1 MEHKNCRKCN
11 KEFILDEDDI
21 SFYKKMKVPN
31 PEVCPDCRFK
41 MRAIWR
47 NETTL
52 YTGKKCDLCQKNIV
66 TMYNPKLPYKVYCSN
81 CYRGDKW
88 NSKSYALDYD
98 FNKTFFE
105 QFNELLI
112 NVPKNQLFAASSYG
126 PNINS
131 EFVNASALLKDCYLV
146 FNTGPAE
153 NSMYSRGLDDTNEVL
168 DAYFSTKD
176 ELCYEIINT
185 HESSRVIFSK
195 DIKNSVSI
203 YLSEDLSGCINCFGC
218 VGLRNKSNCIYNQ
231 QVTKEEFSN
240 FINNFQGSYK
250 RMVEAL
256 EKFNNFRL
264 QFPKKE
270 NHNISTINSIGDY
283 LNNTKN
289 VKYSF
294 EVRGSGENCKY
305 VFSCKG
311 PKDCIG
317 ITGYG
322 VNGEQLLECVSTR
335 FSSNV
340 IGSYAIEQSQN
351 ILYSFSCLSSNHD
364 LIGCDSLKNSQ
375 HCILNKQ
382 YSKEEYEKIREHI
395 VKELT
400 DLGIYGLM
408 IPPELAPFAYNETIG
423 QDNMPLTREEAISQG
438 FRWEDDIQKTEG
450 KETLKREDIA
460 DHIKDIDDSITREIL
475 ACKDCNRNYK
485 ITEQELLF
493 YKKMNLPIPRKC
505 FYCRHQDRI
514 KRRGP
519 YKFWNRNCAKCDKD
533 IVTNYA
539 PERPEI
545 VYCERCYQNE
555 VY

>member
-1 MEHKNCRKCN
+1 MEQKQCRKCN
-11 KEFILDEDDI
+11 TLFTLKEDDI
-21 SFYKKMKVPN
+21 SFYQKMKVPN

-41 MRAIWR
+41 MRAVWR
-47 NETTL
+47 NENIL
-52 YTGKKCDLCQKNIV
+52 YSGRKCDLCQKSIV
-66 TMYNPKLPYKVYCSN
+66 NMYNPKSPYKVYCNN

-88 NSKSYALDYD
+88 DAKSYALDYD
-98 FNKTFFE
+98 FSKTFFE
-105 QFNELLI
+105 QFNELI
-112 NVPKNQLFAASSYG
+112 ISVPKNQLFAASGYG
-126 PNINS
+126 PNVNS
-131 EFVNASALLKDCYLV
+131 DFVNASALLKDCYLV

-153 NSMYSRGLDDTNEVL
+153 SSMYSRGLDDTNEVL

-218 VGLRNKSNCIYNQ
+218 VVLRNKSNCIYNQ

-240 FINNFQGSYK
+240 FIDNFQGSYK
-250 RMVEAL
+250 RMVEEL

-270 NHNISTINSIGDY
+270 NHNLSAINSIGDY

-294 EVRGSGENCKY
+294 EVRGSGENSKY

-322 VNGEQLLECVSTR
+322 VNGEQLLECVSTG

-340 IGSYAIEQSQN
+340 IGSYSIEQSQN

-364 LIGCDSLKNSQ
+364 LIGCDSLKNSKY
-375 HCILNKQ
+375 CILNKQ

-408 IPPELAPFAYNETIG
+408 MPPELSPFAYNETIG
-423 QDNMPLTREEAISQG
+423 QDNMPLTREEALAQG

-450 KETLKREDIA
+450 KETLKKEDIP
-460 DHIKDIDDSITREIL
+460 DHIKDIEDSITKEIL

-493 YKKMNLPIPRKC
+493 YKKMNLPIPRMC
-505 FYCRHQDRI
+505 FYCRHKDRVF
-514 KRRGP
+514 RRGP
-519 YKFWNRNCAKCDKD
+519 YKFWNRNCAKCDKE

-539 PERPEI
+539 PQRPEI
-545 VYCERCYQNE
+545 VYCEKCYQNE